1 MKKFVFSLMVTALLV
16 TGFAAG
22 AQAQT
27 AQDTFAKRAT
37 LAVRYVEN
45 KKTTVNLAGTSLAP
59 RVIGKAD
66 VEYKKNEARIRI
78 KVQNLDSPQTYGV
91 FYTTYVVWAVTPE
104 GQADNLTEM
113 PSGYAAEL
121 QAMTTAQ
128 TFGLMITAEP
138 HSAVKFPSPKVVAE
152 TTLPKNATAGVQ
164 TVQAEYKADKGN
176 LYETNDNDSLKADYT
191 TPRLILGA
199 RRSMDVARKAGAKEF
214 AAAEWKQAEAKLN
227 TLEQVW
233 PRNLKDETKFSGMAR
248 DVMRLAQVAR
258 DLSVEREEL
267 ARIENERQ
275 ERLRRL
281 AEAQASAERAMAE
294 ANRIRIEADK
304 ARAEAERAKAQAEIA
319 RMEAEKSERSAA
331 EERNRREAAGRES
344 EAVRL
349 RAESERR
356 AADESVRR
364 ASAEKAAAEEA
375 TRRAE
380 AERAAARAEAE
391 KANKAA
397 EEAKR
402 ERDSAYQKLYVSL
415 SEILDTKRET
425 RGYIVNLGDVLF
437 DTGKA
442 TLKPGAREKLSKL
455 AGILL
460 GYPGALLLEIE
471 GHTDSVGSD
480 QLNNKLSQDR
490 AEAVSSYL
498 TQSGVK
504 PEKIKAAR
512 GFGKTKPIATND
524 TAGGRQQNR
533 RVEVVIEDADA
544 KKPN

>member
-1 MKKFVFSLMVTALLV
+1 MVTALLV

-402 ERDSAYQKLYVSL
+402 ERDAAYQKLYVSL

-533 RVEVVIEDADA
+533 RVEVVIEDA
-544 KKPN
+544 